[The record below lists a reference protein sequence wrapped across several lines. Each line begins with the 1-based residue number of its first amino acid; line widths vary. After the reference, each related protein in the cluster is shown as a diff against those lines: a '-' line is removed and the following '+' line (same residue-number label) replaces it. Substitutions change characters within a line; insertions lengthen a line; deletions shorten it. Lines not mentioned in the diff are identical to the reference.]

1 MSTQVFEA
9 ADINFMIS
17 SLLLFLLRLKLFE
30 LLREARNLQAYPNW
44 RTVLESA
51 SSLTSEGYTVEEMK
65 EMILHQAMQTNYS
78 LMSRQ
83 LDNSKTSMTTF
94 DTNPCNLLCCQSR
107 TVKFGLFHVRSFIL
121 PSLVWALVL
130 GFQLSVLSPQL
141 IVIGSQL
148 LPKIH
153 AETSELRISNS
164 ISVNSEISQQ
174 ESKAIYS
181 ISSTSTPAQWSI
193 WMLNAQVTNNP
204 RQKISNRI
212 NSNKNGQLVL
222 TGSHCTVARQGRW
235 WDSTI

>member
-1 MSTQVFEA
+1 
-9 ADINFMIS
+9 
-17 SLLLFLLRLKLFE
+17 
-30 LLREARNLQAYPNW
+30 
-44 RTVLESA
+44 
-51 SSLTSEGYTVEEMK
+51 
-65 EMILHQAMQTNYS
+65 MILHQAMQTNYS